1 MAVEGINTK
10 TWRQWGTLVHTSE
23 VFIPPQSALVTSA
36 LVGTIGD
43 GRSWCGIVEVKR
55 HLIQGVPDTIE
66 KFSDFYW
73 LWPPAVGRMNMSS
86 VTCAMTTYD
95 DSQSARALFTLF
107 LAGE

>member
-10 TWRQWGTLVHTSE
+10 TWRQWGDLTHTSE

-43 GRSWCGIVEVKR
+43 GRSWCGIVEVR
-55 HLIQGVPDTIE
+55 TRPNRNMPEVVE

-73 LWPPAVGRMNMSS
+73 QWPPAVGRMNMSS

-95 DSQSARALFTLF
+95 DSQSARALFTVF
-107 LAGE
+107 LAG